1 MTDEKLIEA
10 NNLSSLMYHLDSK
23 IKQLSKVKSEIESIG
38 FIKLDNE
45 SFYNDRILVPFEV
58 LKEWFD
64 QEYIRLHNEFVD
76 LKIKFDEL

>member
-45 SFYNDRILVPFEV
+45 SFYSDRILVPFEV

-64 QEYIRLHNEFVD
+64 QEYIRLHNELVD